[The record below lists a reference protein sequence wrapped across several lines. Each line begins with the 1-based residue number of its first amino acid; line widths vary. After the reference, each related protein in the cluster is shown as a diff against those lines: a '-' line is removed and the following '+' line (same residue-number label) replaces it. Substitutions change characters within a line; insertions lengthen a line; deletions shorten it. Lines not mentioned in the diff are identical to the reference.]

1 MSKKKITLG
10 LVVLVVG
17 LLVLSLS
24 ACAQQDTVPETTTA
38 SGNGWGSYEEE
49 AGNTAESGSENA
61 DITNPE
67 PGIDRLVNEANEGG
81 FQGKGRRGEESGD
94 LNESYN
100 EIEDNSGQRRGQGQ
114 VQSQEDVQEL
124 ASGQNLDQA
133 QGNGNGRGS
142 GNGAAGRGAGGQG
155 QGRSLEPLSD
165 AEVEALVRAIEE
177 EFGAQA
183 LYQSVLNTFGDVDPF
198 NSIVQSEAQ
207 HAAALVRQAEKYG
220 VTVPEFP
227 SLQGLPVFS
236 TLSEAC
242 QAGVAAEIADAALYD
257 ELIPITTHSDL
268 IQVFENLRNASLDN
282 HLPEFESCQ

>member
-1 MSKKKITLG
+1 MSKKKVTLG

-24 ACAQQDTVPETTTA
+24 ACDQQDTVSETTTA
-38 SGNGWGSYEEE
+38 SGNGWGSYEDE
-49 AGNTAESGSENA
+49 AGNTAESSSETAN
-61 DITNPE
+61 ITNPE
-67 PGIDRLVNEANEGG
+67 PGIDRLENEVNDGG
-81 FQGKGRRGEESGD
+81 FQGNGRRGEDSSD
-94 LNESYN
+94 LNETYQEVEEN
-100 EIEDNSGQRRGQGQ
+100 PGQRRGQGQ
-114 VQSQEDVQEL
+114 MQSQDDVQVL
-124 ASGQNLDQA
+124 ASGQNLDQT
-133 QGNGNGRGS
+133 QGNGKGSGS
-142 GNGAAGRGAGGQG
+142 GNGAGGRGTGG

-198 NSIVQSEAQ
+198 NSIVQAEAQ

-220 VTVPEFP
+220 VIVPEFP
-227 SLQGLPVFS
+227 SLEGLPVFS